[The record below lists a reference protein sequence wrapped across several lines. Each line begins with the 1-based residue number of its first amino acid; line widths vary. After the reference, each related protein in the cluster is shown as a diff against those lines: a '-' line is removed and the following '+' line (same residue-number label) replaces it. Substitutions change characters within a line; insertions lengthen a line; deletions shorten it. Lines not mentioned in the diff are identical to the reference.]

1 MKPFSSSNHEWAVF
15 TGTIAFAETVE
26 HAEKT
31 GDGMLASRYT
41 PHGTWCSSAQVDA

>member
-1 MKPFSSSNHEWAVF
+1 MKPFHRADHEWAVF
-15 TGTIAFAETVE
+15 AGKIAFAETVE

-41 PHGTWCSSAQVDA
+41 PHGT